1 MTKQEYEKEIARIS
15 DEIIKLVCEQ
25 TDDEGLQYMTILY
38 TAKRCELLIRE
49 QDNPELNNWLD
60 TGDDLV
66 KLAAKYKAGKW
77 NEC

>member
-15 DEIIKLVCEQ
+15 DEIIELVCDQ
-25 TDDEGLQYMTILY
+25 TDDEGLQYMTIFY

-49 QDNPELNNWLD
+49 RNDPELNKWLD
-60 TGDDLV
+60 TGNELV
-66 KLAAKYKAGKW
+66 KLAAKYNVGKW

>member
-38 TAKRCELLIRE
+38 TAKRCE
-49 QDNPELNNWLD
+49 
-60 TGDDLV
+60 
-66 KLAAKYKAGKW
+66 
-77 NEC
+77 